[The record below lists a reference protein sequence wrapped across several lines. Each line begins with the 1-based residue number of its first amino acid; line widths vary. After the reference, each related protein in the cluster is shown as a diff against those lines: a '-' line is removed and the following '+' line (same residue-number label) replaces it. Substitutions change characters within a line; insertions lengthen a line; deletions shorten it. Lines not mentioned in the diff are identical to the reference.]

1 MCLEGKNIAILLAE
15 FYEEIEFWYPY
26 YRMKEAGAKVLS
38 IASTNNV
45 FAGKNGLKAKPDE
58 IISNIGPEN
67 FDAVIVPG
75 GFAPDYM
82 RRDPQIIDFV
92 RRMNEQNKLT
102 AAICHGPWLF
112 ASAKIIV
119 NKTVTSFYSIKDDL
133 VNAGAY
139 WIDQEVVVDGKII
152 TSRNPNDLPIFCKTI
167 IELLSKD

>member
-119 NKTVTSFYSIKDDL
+119 NKTTK
-133 VNAGAY
+133 
-139 WIDQEVVVDGKII
+139 
-152 TSRNPNDLPIFCKTI
+152 
-167 IELLSKD
+167 